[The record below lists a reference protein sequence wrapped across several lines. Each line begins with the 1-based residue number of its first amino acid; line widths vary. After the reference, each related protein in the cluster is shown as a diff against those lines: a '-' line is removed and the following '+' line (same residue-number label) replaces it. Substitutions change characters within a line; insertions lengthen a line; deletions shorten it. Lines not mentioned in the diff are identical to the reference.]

1 MTIQI
6 EYEEY
11 MKLFGSKEHYSIL
24 KSIGEGDE
32 YWYCIEFF
40 GIKYFTYVDQ
50 FMYFTVTDKKKF
62 TFAYLKHGIS
72 FKIIDDE

>member
-11 MKLFGSKEHYSIL
+11 MKLFGSEEDYYGFRF
-24 KSIGEGDE
+24 IGEGDE

-40 GIKYFTYVDQ
+40 GIKYFTYVDK
-50 FMYFTVTDKKKF
+50 FMYFKVTDKKKF